1 MYLVRFFS
9 HSFRIPSKVLLK
21 RKLSILFLIFLFVIG
36 GGYFTYEGLKIEI
49 KGKVAQILLQRS
61 WHQTIKNGKKYQ
73 PWSSFDGV
81 PIMRLTIPQHN
92 INQIVLKGTSGQ
104 ALAFGPSFHEESFLP
119 QEEKVTIIS
128 SHRDSHGDYIKKLK
142 FGEKIILQDENGNWH
157 TYIIND
163 FFTINVK
170 KETFTIKTNEQRLL
184 LVTCFPFNSLQ
195 SGTPFRYVVSA
206 RKHLI

>member
-1 MYLVRFFS
+1 MKRRFSILLLV
-9 HSFRIPSKVLLK
+9 VLL
-21 RKLSILFLIFLFVIG
+21 LIG
-36 GGYFTYEGLKIEI
+36 GGYFSYQGLKIEI
-49 KGKVAQILLQRS
+49 KGKVAQVLLQRA
-61 WHQTIKNGKKYQ
+61 WYLTLRTGKKYR

-92 INQIVLKGTSGQ
+92 INQIILKGTSGQ

-119 QEEKVTIIS
+119 QDEKVTIIS
-128 SHRDSHGDYIKKLK
+128 SHRDSHGNYIKKLK
-142 FGEKIILQDENGNWH
+142 LGEKIKIQDEKGNWH
-157 TYIIND
+157 TYIINE

-170 KETFTIKTNEQRLL
+170 KETFVIKTNEQRLL

-206 RKHLI
+206 KKYLI

>member
-1 MYLVRFFS
+1 M
-9 HSFRIPSKVLLK
+9 K
-21 RKLSILFLIFLFVIG
+21 RRLSILLLVALLLTG
-36 GGYFTYEGLKIEI
+36 GGYFSYQGLKIEI
-49 KGKVAQILLQRS
+49 KAKVAQVLLQRA
-61 WHQTIKNGKKYQ
+61 WHQTLKTGKKYQ

-81 PIMRLTIPQHN
+81 PIMRLTIIQHN

-104 ALAFGPSFHEESFLP
+104 ALSFGPSFHEESFLP

-142 FGEKIILQDENGNWH
+142 LGEKIKLQDEKGNWH

-163 FFTINVK
+163 FYTINVK

-195 SGTPFRYVVSA
+195 SGTPFRYIVSA
-206 RKHLI
+206 RKYLI

>member
-1 MYLVRFFS
+1 
-9 HSFRIPSKVLLK
+9 LK
-21 RKLSILFLIFLFVIG
+21 RRLSILLLVVLLSIG
-36 GGYFTYEGLKIEI
+36 GGYFSYQGLKIEI
-49 KGKVAQILLQRS
+49 KAKVAQFLLHS
-61 WHQTIKNGKKYQ
+61 TWHLTLKTGKQYQ
-73 PWSSFDGV
+73 PWSSFDGI

-119 QEEKVTIIS
+119 QDKKVTIIS
-128 SHRDSHGDYIKKLK
+128 SHRDSHGDYIKNLKL
-142 FGEKIILQDENGNWH
+142 GEKIKLQDQQGNWH

-163 FFTINVK
+163 FFTVNIK

-184 LVTCFPFNSLQ
+184 LVTCFPFNSFQ

-206 RKHLI
+206 KKYLI